1 MAALISINKPH
12 TDNIFIHKKKKVE
25 WRKHPLPLTTHYCYE
40 TKNKGGIGKV
50 IGQFNVVQ
58 NVKFD
63 PLNHHWYSSEFIEEG
78 CVPIEDLLEYAD
90 GDIIYGNVLE
100 DVQRYDTPRELS
112 DFARA
117 CNGEN
122 AFGCTECEY
131 FRLLENPYYK
141 CLCNHLKPLTRP
153 PQSWCYI
160 EGGASK

>member
-1 MAALISINKPH
+1 MP
-12 TDNIFIHKKKKVE
+12 
-25 WRKHPLPLTTHYCYE
+25 
-40 TKNKGGIGKV
+40 
-50 IGQFNVVQ
+50 
-58 NVKFD
+58 
-63 PLNHHWYSSEFIEEG
+63 IEE
-78 CVPIEDLLEYAD
+78 LLEYAN

-117 CNGEN
+117 CNGED
-122 AFGCTECEY
+122 ALFCTECKY